1 MNPGRLRHAVGVAV
15 RCGGRVGAA
24 KARRGV
30 EVLDDAER
38 ARRARIRASVDGI
51 LRGLAGR
58 YGVDLDPAAFASGG
72 AYQSRDVG

>member
-1 MNPGRLRHAVGVAV
+1 MNRGRLRHAVGVAV

-38 ARRARIRASVDGI
+38 ARRARIRTSVDGI

-58 YGVDLDPAAFASGG
+58 YGLDLDPAAFASGG
-72 AYQSRDVG
+72 AYQPGNVG